1 MPIIAKKAAAEAAV
15 NPPPRTRVPLSSPS
29 ASDPLGAV
37 AGQGRPDNDVG
48 HGRPPTRT
56 QFKPGQ
62 SGNPRGR
69 PKRAKGMKTITIE
82 VLTEKVSIRTAKGT
96 RRVSKMEAVLHKL
109 TEKAFAGDVR
119 AQQALIVYYAKYVS
133 DDRETQSS
141 DAASAVL
148 EQHDAAALD
157 AFYEMVRSE
166 LQTANDEVK
175 S

>member
-1 MPIIAKKAAAEAAV
+1 MSIVAPNPGTEAAI
-15 NPPPRTRVPLSSPS
+15 NPRPRTRALPPAPS
-29 ASDPLGAV
+29 ASDPSASM
-37 AGQGRPDNDVG
+37 AGQNDPAYVVG
-48 HGRPPTRT
+48 FGRPPMRT

-119 AQQALIVYYAKYVS
+119 AQQALIVYYTKYVS

-141 DAASAVL
+141 DAASAL
-148 EQHDAAALD
+148 LDQHDAAALD

-166 LQTANDEVK
+166 LQTANDEVE